1 MGIILS
7 SSSSLKSMSLVITI
21 ILILFIVL
29 AFIGLFFLV
38 THFFKKCINLG
49 LEDNLVKKEILSEY
63 KEYFEA
69 APDSTKNEIKI
80 VRKQGKLATPLAF
93 MKDKITK
100 KRKITQKI
108 MLAVIIKKG
117 FQRLQEII

>member
-21 ILILFIVL
+21 IVILFIVL

-49 LEDNLVKKEILSEY
+49 LEDNLVKKEILSEII
-63 KEYFEA
+63 
-69 APDSTKNEIKI
+69 DWIKTI
-80 VRKQGKLATPLAF
+80 FLSLLLAF
-93 MKDKITK
+93 FILQF
-100 KRKITQKI
+100 KRYI
-108 MLAVIIKKG
+108 
-117 FQRLQEII
+117 